1 MTIHPH
7 LFSRLLAAS
16 IFFVGGLA
24 GWFGHLGYERATA
37 NRPKPVPTIMVRGVE
52 FTPVM
57 RNEVWIFRT
66 AFHDEMDLN
75 NPALRKENDDFA
87 DQCLAKA
94 IDNYKANPSAPF
106 SAFLI
111 QQIDEV
117 NALAGGGSP
126 SPEMVDAVA
135 QLRAF
140 RRAGN

>member
-1 MTIHPH
+1 MTIHPQF
-7 LFSRLLAAS
+7 FSRLLAAS
-16 IFFVGGLA
+16 FLLGGGLA
-24 GWFGHLGYERATA
+24 GWFGHLGYERATT
-37 NRPKPVPTIMVRGVE
+37 NRPKPVPTVMVRGVE

-57 RNEVWIFRT
+57 RNEVWIFQT
-66 AFHDEMDLN
+66 AFHGETDLN
-75 NPALRKENDDFA
+75 NPALRKENDDFS

-117 NALAGGGSP
+117 NALSGGGSP
-126 SPEMVDAVA
+126 SPEMEDAVA